1 VNEEPIECLLVRIV
15 VPSTCKIAD
24 VPHPAKVGCPR
35 LRCIHHCVIY
45 TNWKEHELPTPVLPL
60 ACRLNLPFDALLTDA
75 SESTSNSL
83 SCNRIESSIRS

>member
-1 VNEEPIECLLVRIV
+1 MVRIV

-60 ACRLNLPFDALLTDA
+60 ACRLNLPLDALLTDA
-75 SESTSNSL
+75 SESSVL
-83 SCNRIESSIRS
+83 SVGVHDSSKRVVVGSISR